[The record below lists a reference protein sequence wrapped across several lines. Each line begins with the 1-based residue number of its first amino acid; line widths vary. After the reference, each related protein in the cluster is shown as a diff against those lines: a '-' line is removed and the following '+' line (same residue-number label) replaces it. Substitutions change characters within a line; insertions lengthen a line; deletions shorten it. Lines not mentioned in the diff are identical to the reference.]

1 MKRDENSENQDNV
14 SQEILGMALD
24 NKYSAKPQIPEASVL
39 QKEMEKTKKEMEK
52 LKGTLV
58 KKYPFI
64 QSISILPPQTIKRFI
79 DEEEAPPETE
89 KYIHLYI
96 IVPEEKFKEI
106 QKIKKGIVE
115 EIEKTKQKTWLHLKT
130 PVDVWEI
137 CLDSKFDLTS

>member
-96 IVPEEKFKEI
+96 ITSGYHKPNEEWLVFVWVDKIHLLHGNSFLPELYAYLSPSN
-106 QKIKKGIVE
+106 V
-115 EIEKTKQKTWLHLKT
+115 
-130 PVDVWEI
+130 
-137 CLDSKFDLTS
+137 